1 MGAFPVR
8 CGYDAAEPR
17 QAALPDAGRAAA
29 EKGGSADWPAD
40 TKQDGSGGGGNGC
53 NGGTNPGGLL
63 FVVPHSPHDGGD
75 LAAGQGVV
83 GLVGAGAV
91 GEVALDDAC
100 GVQGLDVNIVGI
112 GEGLLVGEVGGGQL
126 QSLGRDLGDL
136 QTGDGAVQLGIAGD
150 QAVGLGL
157 GQIAA
162 EGTARRSPPPA

>member
-17 QAALPDAGRAAA
+17 QAALPDAGRTAA

-63 FVVPHSPHDGGD
+63 FVVPHSPHNGGD
-75 LAAGQGVV
+75 LTAGQGAV

-91 GEVALDDAC
+91 GEVALNNAC
-100 GVQGLDVNIVGI
+100 CVQRLHIDVVGVR
-112 GEGLLVGEVGGGQL
+112 ERLLIGEVGGGQL
-126 QSLGRDLGDL
+126 QCLGCDLGDL
-136 QTGDGAVQLGIAGD
+136 KPGNRAVQLGVAGHRD
-150 QAVGLGL
+150 RQPWLWPDS
-157 GQIAA
+157 
-162 EGTARRSPPPA
+162 R